1 MKKLISLL
9 LVLGLL
15 CSLCVSFAS
24 AEETPEIGQEQL
36 DRILSFVDRDELPER
51 QEPPVQRAARAK
63 NRSLITAAPLFESV
77 SCVYGQPM
85 PIRTLMFPE
94 GNPEDVYFIA
104 IYESLNDLDQE
115 PLDYGVDYF
124 GEDQEIYGLE
134 LQWTGYMDLK
144 LSSFV
149 VVMFTAIDNGEN
161 LIAVEGSDSYIEAK
175 VVQQHMP
182 AKELKLYSFD
192 QSQGAG
198 ALDKIAVTLD
208 DLDYY
213 FAHVET
219 DPCTSPA
226 ELTLTYDKNILD
238 VKQLYGLL
246 SVTASEYGWTSLKIG
261 LEQAALEIP
270 VEICSQPGGHTMLEP
285 EIIREPTEEEN
296 GITRYA
302 CGNCGA
308 YYEERTWLRDPVF
321 IQFKDV
327 EELSWY
333 CDAVQFVV
341 DRGLFNGVSD
351 TLFAPQRTMT
361 RAMLVTVLYRYS
373 QEKVEAESLF
383 EDVPTD
389 LWYSEAV
396 TWAQQN
402 GIVNGVG
409 KGRFNPDGTITREQ
423 LATILY
429 RYAQSMGVDT
439 EARAELNFPDL
450 DQLSSWATEAMQ
462 WAVAEGLI
470 SGSGSGSNVKLLPR
484 DGATR
489 AQVATVL
496 MRFIQAQQTETAP
509 DTETE
514 G

>member
-1 MKKLISLL
+1 MKKMISLL

-36 DRILSFVDRDELPER
+36 DRILSNIGRDKLPQR
-51 QEPPVQRAARAK
+51 QQTPGQKLGSEPG
-63 NRSLITAAPLFESV
+63 RSIIAPAPLYKGA

-85 PIRTLMFPE
+85 PIRTLLISHGSPK
-94 GNPEDVYFIA
+94 DVYVIA
-104 IYESLNDLDQE
+104 IFESMDTLDQE
-115 PLDYGVDYF
+115 PLEYGMDYF
-124 GEDQEIYGLE
+124 GEEDGIYGIE
-134 LQWTGYMDLK
+134 MQWEGYMDLN

-149 VVMFTAIDNGEN
+149 IMMFTAIDNG
-161 LIAVEGSDSYIEAK
+161 DSLYGLEESVSFVQAT
-175 VVQQHMP
+175 VVKQHMP
-182 AKELKLYSFD
+182 AKELKLTTFEPFD
-192 QSQGAG
+192 EGLPAG
-198 ALDKIAVTLD
+198 KIGMIPNTIDDFAVHVTNTPYTGPV
-208 DLDYY
+208 DLK
-213 FAHVET
+213 F
-219 DPCTSPA
+219 
-226 ELTLTYDKNILD
+226 TYDKNYLD
-238 VKQLYGLL
+238 VKQLYGL
-246 SVTASEYGWTSLKIG
+246 VRITASQYGWTSLKIQ
-261 LEQAALEIP
+261 LEQATLEVP
-270 VEICSQPGGHTMLEP
+270 VEICCYPHGHTLGEP

-296 GITRYA
+296 GITRYT
-302 CGNCGA
+302 CVDCGA
-308 YYEERTWLRDPVF
+308 SYDERTWLRDPVF

-450 DQLSSWATEAMQ
+450 DQLSSWAAEAMQ